1 MGTTEMPVLRT
12 AADSFALPAH
22 NSRKMQGFVPSML
35 AGNTSWK
42 NEELSSSCKNFWNG
56 LVPSTVIHGFFGRG
70 WANLITCHRE
80 SLFPVVQGRV
90 RLITAFDAATMQ
102 TTLTLLFVD

>member
-35 AGNTSWK
+35 AGNVSWK
-42 NEELSSSCKNFWNG
+42 IVKF
-56 LVPSTVIHGFFGRG
+56 
-70 WANLITCHRE
+70 
-80 SLFPVVQGRV
+80 
-90 RLITAFDAATMQ
+90 MQ
-102 TTLTLLFVD
+102 KF